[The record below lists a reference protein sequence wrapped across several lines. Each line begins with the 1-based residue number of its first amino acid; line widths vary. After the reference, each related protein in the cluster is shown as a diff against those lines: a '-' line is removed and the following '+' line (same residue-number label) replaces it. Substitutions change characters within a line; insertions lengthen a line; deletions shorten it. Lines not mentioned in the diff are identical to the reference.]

1 MKYITYFIK
10 FFYRIRFWL
19 LFAPIAVALLVA
31 SKTRHMPEQYTTNCS
46 VYTGIITGVSI
57 LSESGIST
65 TSFTQSSMME
75 NLLNI
80 ITADQTLKQVSLRL
94 YARIMVYGDPQNDN
108 TYVKANNYR
117 YLYGHGKVIHHL
129 IDKSS
134 TNDSI
139 NEQRTYENLVAY
151 ETNDKSNYVYGIYQ
165 WNLPY
170 VNRESLNKIQVERI
184 GKSDIIELT
193 YTTDDPGITFQ
204 TIKILVDEFIK
215 QYQELRFG
223 ETNNVIAYF
232 RAELER
238 IGKELEKSEN
248 SLTHYRVENQVINY
262 SEETRSV
269 AALNRDYE
277 LQYWESLNTFTVADS
292 LLHET
297 EKRMKLNSEI
307 INNNNQFIL
316 YNKNISEI
324 NEKLAV
330 AKYYSQ
336 SALPQNTIDSL
347 VRELDK
353 NKKDLSESLQKMG
366 YLKTTK
372 EGISNS
378 SIIEEWLNQ
387 VLAYK
392 KAEAE
397 LNVLRKRKIE
407 MDKKYVHFAPI
418 GSTLTRKERSVNI
431 NERRYMAILDALNAA
446 ILRQK
451 NLQMTSSTLKP
462 MNEPYYPLKPS
473 IQPRKKL
480 IIGAFVATFLF
491 TIFFFLI
498 VELLDRTLRY
508 TFKAEQITGS
518 SVLGIFTRPLNFR
531 ARRYN
536 QLYSDISARIL
547 CNYATTYFRPNQ
559 NNIVNIISNQT
570 GEGKTYV
577 MQQMS
582 KKFTEQGLEVVQ
594 LSWHEEQDAQSFLQM
609 LNLEKLG
616 NSVPPH
622 QKEKVFLVE
631 YPSLRN
637 AALASN
643 ILQGANLN
651 LQIVD
656 SRRTWKNTDQQLFE
670 RTREM
675 CADTPLFIVL
685 NFTKRD
691 AAEEING
698 LMPPYTFFRKLF
710 YQISQLGLTA
720 TEHKTNV

>member
-108 TYVKANNYR
+108 TYVKASNYR

-193 YTTDDPGITFQ
+193 YTTNDPGITFQ

-232 RAELER
+232 KAELER

-292 LLHET
+292 LLHEI

-307 INNNNQFIL
+307 INNNNLFIL
-316 YNKNISEI
+316 YNRNISEI
-324 NEKLAV
+324 NEKLAIS
-330 AKYYSQ
+330 KYYSQ
-336 SALPQNTIDSL
+336 SALPQSTIDSL
-347 VRELDK
+347 MREQDK
-353 NKKDLSESLQKMG
+353 NKKALSESLQKMG

-378 SIIEEWLNQ
+378 SIIEQWLNQ

-431 NERRYMAILDALNAA
+431 NER
-446 ILRQK
+446 
-451 NLQMTSSTLKP
+451 
-462 MNEPYYPLKPS
+462 
-473 IQPRKKL
+473 
-480 IIGAFVATFLF
+480 
-491 TIFFFLI
+491 
-498 VELLDRTLRY
+498 
-508 TFKAEQITGS
+508 
-518 SVLGIFTRPLNFR
+518 
-531 ARRYN
+531 
-536 QLYSDISARIL
+536 
-547 CNYATTYFRPNQ
+547 
-559 NNIVNIISNQT
+559 
-570 GEGKTYV
+570 
-577 MQQMS
+577 
-582 KKFTEQGLEVVQ
+582 
-594 LSWHEEQDAQSFLQM
+594 
-609 LNLEKLG
+609 
-616 NSVPPH
+616 
-622 QKEKVFLVE
+622 
-631 YPSLRN
+631 
-637 AALASN
+637 
-643 ILQGANLN
+643 
-651 LQIVD
+651 
-656 SRRTWKNTDQQLFE
+656 
-670 RTREM
+670 
-675 CADTPLFIVL
+675 
-685 NFTKRD
+685 
-691 AAEEING
+691 
-698 LMPPYTFFRKLF
+698 
-710 YQISQLGLTA
+710 
-720 TEHKTNV
+720 